1 MRVHVLVEKSCLL
14 LSVWKQGLYK
24 RVCVPN
30 SRENTL
36 YNAISPPLPN
46 LRSGVFGCHAL
57 CACRCELLGGHKRVG
72 LTRQAVVLSVSLCST
87 VARRN
92 QPAGAAWR
100 RRRRKRFR
108 GVHACEASMSRERAA
123 KAMLRGTC
131 WLQRCVSALNT
142 CETVWRDQNT
152 VVLYSGALC
161 ALSEVEHLLPGG
173 SGRARTM
180 LVSRVRM

>member
-1 MRVHVLVEKSCLL
+1 MYCNRKYWCTNTVGFRRRV
-14 LSVWKQGLYK
+14 
-24 RVCVPN
+24 
-30 SRENTL
+30 
-36 YNAISPPLPN
+36 SPPLPN

-72 LTRQAVVLSVSLCST
+72 LTRQAVVLSVSLCSR

-142 CETVWRDQNT
+142 CETVSRDQNT

-161 ALSEVEHLLPGG
+161 ALSEVEHLLEDQGA
-173 SGRARTM
+173 RARCWC
-180 LVSRVRM
+180 LEYGCSVY